1 MLWTFRR
8 KGHQTSYEI
17 CQAADGSGYE
27 LKRRLD
33 DGGEQSEIF
42 ATLEQLNQR
51 RFALDQELLKDG
63 WNLVGP

>member
-8 KGHQTSYEI
+8 ESHQTSYEV
-17 CQAADGSGYE
+17 CRVADGSGFE

-33 DGGEQSEIF
+33 DGREESEIF

-51 RFALDQELLKDG
+51 RFAIDQQLFKDG
-63 WNLVGP
+63 WNLVGH